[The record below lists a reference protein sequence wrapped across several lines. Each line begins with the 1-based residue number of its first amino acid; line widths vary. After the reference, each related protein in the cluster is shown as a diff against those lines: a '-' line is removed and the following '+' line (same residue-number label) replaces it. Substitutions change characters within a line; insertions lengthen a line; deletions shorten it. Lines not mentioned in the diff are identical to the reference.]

1 MKNQIKAIILIR
13 LLKVFILC
21 SARPKANSIKY
32 TIPAGTEANKPK
44 TATKPTAPDA
54 ELPSIL
60 GYQKHSGQKDYHP
73 IKDTNTN

>member
-13 LLKVFILC
+13 LLKIFIFC
-21 SARPKANSIKY
+21 SARPKVNSMKY

-54 ELPSIL
+54 EIPPYLATKSIVA
-60 GYQKHSGQKDYHP
+60 KRMINP
-73 IKDTNTN
+73 